1 MSINQDPREY
11 FQPPPMPAMPA
22 IPAIPVILPVQF
34 QQPLNQQP
42 LPQQFQPPPQ
52 QFQQPVP
59 PQQFQQPVPPQQ
71 FQPPPVQFQQPV
83 PQPLQFQQPVPQQQ
97 LPQQQ
102 LPQEQLPQQQLPQP
116 APSPA
121 PSPVPSPPPA
131 PRLLPLPTPPFPLQ
145 PEADQIQEDDYETR
159 LERAEQALN
168 SRDLTSI
175 YEASF
180 QYKVDNW
187 DLSVRLGPD
196 LTRRLIPEGER
207 LLSPYLEDELSNWI
221 IDSFQ
226 SGYPRSMS
234 NIREYAELFLSLS
247 QAQVPAQ
254 AQGQAQV
261 QGQEQAQAQGRS
273 TNSVD
278 FQWVVSF
285 LNRKSDLIPSINR
298 NNNSALQR
306 NFGPTFTLI
315 ENFVQYFNDKSKQYQ
330 IKPSRVF
337 QYDETIYITG
347 SSIANMSIFGYK
359 NKANIPNCQGIN
371 ILCTSIECTSSDGE
385 VMTPAFIFNR
395 NGSSVADN
403 NYWNRDDLPNWL
415 YASSVNGLS
424 NGQFFLQW
432 LIDVFIPYQQERNQI
447 NPHDD
452 NDDDDNNNN
461 NNDEECILLIH
472 EPEWFENIRYDVEQI
487 CYDNKIIIVSLPQYS
502 NHIIPAFNLEP
513 LSLSPSP
520 FHYSIPFYS
529 SLSSS
534 NTVDHLQSTNLNNFL
549 HKNKIN
555 YNNTINNTT
564 TMLRQQILFVNK
576 YCQLRP
582 QYFTKANIIHYW
594 GLSGIKPFDV
604 SNLLDSSEY
613 VREQIRTELIQY
625 NEKVT
630 SDESRQQQQEEEEL
644 EELIE
649 GNEINKPSIE
659 WDKFQLLEYINKLER
674 SRRVERARRV
684 ACIALIIYKLK
695 YLDEHKK
702 RYETMGSRLNAI

>member
-34 QQPLNQQP
+34 QQPL
-42 LPQQFQPPPQ
+42 PQQFQPPPQ

-59 PQQFQQPVPPQQ
+59 
-71 FQPPPVQFQQPV
+71 
-83 PQPLQFQQPVPQQQ
+83 QPLQFQQPV
-97 LPQQQ
+97 PQQQ

-247 QAQVPAQ
+247 QAQ
-254 AQGQAQV
+254 
-261 QGQEQAQAQGRS
+261 AQGRS

-298 NNNSALQR
+298 NNNNALQR

-359 NKANIPNCQGIN
+359 NKANIPHCQGIN

-461 NNDEECILLIH
+461 EEECILLIH

-534 NTVDHLQSTNLNNFL
+534 NTVDHLQSTNLNDFL
-549 HKNKIN
+549 HKNEIN

-594 GLSGIKPFDV
+594 ELSGIKPFDV